1 MGLISR
7 VVGRNRRPDLPADA
21 RDLLGLGG
29 RERVLAWGVLAGGGW
44 AAALADRLV
53 VLDPRGRLTA
63 RPWTEVD
70 HAVWDDES
78 QTLAVWWVGSR
89 TPTPLEIGDA
99 TFLPEVVHERVRA
112 SVVLSRQVE
121 VPGGGRAL
129 VALRKTPGGDLSTS
143 VSPGRGVRL
152 RDPEVA
158 ALVRAAE
165 NALRDEA
172 GLPPVRPEPAAPDA
186 DALG

>member
-7 VVGRNRRPDLPADA
+7 VVGRDRRPDLPDDA
-21 RDLLGLGG
+21 RDLLGVGA

-44 AAALADRLV
+44 AAALADRIV
-53 VLDPRGRLTA
+53 VLDPRGRLTE
-63 RPWTEVD
+63 RPWTAVD
-70 HAVWDDES
+70 HAAWDDES
-78 QTLAVWWVGSR
+78 RTLAVWWVGSR
-89 TPTPLEIGDA
+89 TPAPLEIGDD

-112 SVVLSRQVE
+112 SVVLSRE
-121 VPGGGRAL
+121 VDLPGGGRVV

-152 RDPEVA
+152 ADPDVGA
-158 ALVRAAE
+158 RVRAAE

-172 GLPPVRPEPAAPDA
+172 GLLPLHAGEGVPEGDA
-186 DALG
+186 QG